1 MYIVYSIIYSISDF
15 KHKVRISTVGISSV
29 VNIALLSETLY
40 SIYWYNNLT
49 GNRETQVRLPLG
61 MFKYFFEYTSLRT
74 TTYLRGPLSKIHP
87 SVFGRK
93 NKFSSYFVYEL
104 DFGQY

>member
-1 MYIVYSIIYSISDF
+1 MDPILLIDKLSKLQRRAPRVITGGTYD
-15 KHKVRISTVGISSV
+15 VRPMHR
-29 VNIALLSETLY
+29 NITIEQSLK
-40 SIYWYNNLT
+40 
-49 GNRETQVRLPLG
+49 NREVMT
-61 MFKYFFEYTSLRT
+61 FKA
-74 TTYLRGPLSKIHP
+74 LRGPLSKIHP

>member
-1 MYIVYSIIYSISDF
+1 MF
-15 KHKVRISTVGISSV
+15 LKAEENLLQST
-29 VNIALLSETLY
+29 L
-40 SIYWYNNLT
+40 
-49 GNRETQVRLPLG
+49 
-61 MFKYFFEYTSLRT
+61 KFFQSTST
-74 TTYLRGPLSKIHP
+74 LRGPLSKIHS